1 MSAINFN
8 AAEVAP
14 QQSFKV
20 LPAGVY
26 SVVATESEVKP
37 TKNLTGQVA
46 QFTMQVVEGE
56 HTGRKIFARF
66 NIANQNPEAERIG
79 QSQFSAFCHA
89 AGVLQVSDT
98 AQLHGRPVRAKVKIR
113 KDPTGQY
120 EDSNEV
126 NGFEATGGPSPAA
139 PGFAAAAPAGFQA
152 PQASAPAG
160 AVPPWKAKAA

>member
-1 MSAINFN
+1 MAQMNFD
-8 AAEVAP
+8 ASTVAP
-14 QQSFKV
+14 QQAFKV

-37 TKNLTGQVA
+37 TKNGTGQVA

-113 KDPTGQY
+113 KDPSGQY
-120 EDSNEV
+120 EESNEV
-126 NGFEATGGPSPAA
+126 SGFEAGTTGPSAPAIQSPVAA
-139 PGFAAAAPAGFQA
+139 PAAAAT
-152 PQASAPAG
+152 
-160 AVPPWKAKAA
+160 PPWKRAAA

>member
-1 MSAINFN
+1 MAQMNFN
-8 AAEVAP
+8 AATVAP
-14 QQSFKV
+14 QQSFNP

-26 SVVATESEVKP
+26 SVVATDSEVKP
-37 TKNLTGQVA
+37 TKNGSGQVA

-113 KDPTGQY
+113 KDPSGQY

-126 NGFEATGGPSPAA
+126 SGFEAGTTGPAA
-139 PGFAAAAPAGFQA
+139 PAIQSPVAAPAAAATA
-152 PQASAPAG
+152 
-160 AVPPWKAKAA
+160 PWKRAAA

>member
-1 MSAINFN
+1 MAQMNFN
-8 AAEVAP
+8 AATVAP
-14 QQSFKV
+14 QQSFKP

-26 SVVATESEVKP
+26 SVVATDSEVKP
-37 TKNLTGQVA
+37 TKNGTGQVA

-113 KDPTGQY
+113 KDASGQY
-120 EDSNEV
+120 EDSNEIS
-126 NGFEATGGPSPAA
+126 GFEMGATGPTAPAIQSPVAA
-139 PGFAAAAPAGFQA
+139 PAAAATA
-152 PQASAPAG
+152 
-160 AVPPWKAKAA
+160 PWKRAAA

>member
-1 MSAINFN
+1 MAQMSFN
-8 AAEVAP
+8 AETVAP
-14 QQSFKV
+14 QQSFKP

-26 SVVATESEVKP
+26 SVVAIDSEVKP
-37 TKNLTGQVA
+37 TKSGGGQVA

-56 HTGRKIFARF
+56 HTGRKVFARF

-126 NGFEATGGPSPAA
+126 NGFEAGTGTTPPAFTSPVAAPAA
-139 PGFAAAAPAGFQA
+139 ASAAAP
-152 PQASAPAG
+152 
-160 AVPPWKAKAA
+160 WKRAAA

>member
-8 AAEVAP
+8 AATVAP
-14 QQSFKV
+14 QQSFPV

-26 SVVATESEVKP
+26 SVVATDSEVKP
-37 TKNLTGQVA
+37 TKNGTGQIA

-56 HTGRKIFARF
+56 HAGRKIFARF

-89 AGVLQVSDT
+89 AGVLQVTDT

-113 KDPTGQY
+113 KDTTGQY

-126 NGFEATGGPSPAA
+126 SGFEAAGGPGPVAPAVQAA
-139 PGFAAAAPAGFQA
+139 PAAAAT
-152 PQASAPAG
+152 
-160 AVPPWKAKAA
+160 PPWKR

>member
-1 MSAINFN
+1 MAQMNFN
-8 AAEVAP
+8 AETVAP

-26 SVVATESEVKP
+26 SVVATDSEVKP
-37 TKNLTGQVA
+37 TKNGTGQVA

-113 KDPTGQY
+113 KDASGQY
-120 EDSNEV
+120 EDSNEIS
-126 NGFEATGGPSPAA
+126 GFEMGTTGPTAPAIQSPVAA
-139 PGFAAAAPAGFQA
+139 PAAAATA
-152 PQASAPAG
+152 
-160 AVPPWKAKAA
+160 PWKRAAA

>member
-1 MSAINFN
+1 MAQMNFD
-8 AAEVAP
+8 ASTVAP
-14 QQSFKV
+14 QQAFEV

-26 SVVATESEVKP
+26 SVVATDSEVKP
-37 TKNLTGQVA
+37 TKNGSGQVA
-46 QFTMQVVEGE
+46 QFTMQVVEGV

-89 AGVLQVSDT
+89 AGVLQVNDT

-113 KDPTGQY
+113 KDPSGQY

-126 NGFEATGGPSPAA
+126 SGFEAGTTGPAA
-139 PGFAAAAPAGFQA
+139 PAIQSPVAAPAAAATA
-152 PQASAPAG
+152 
-160 AVPPWKAKAA
+160 PWKRAAA

>member
-8 AAEVAP
+8 AATVAP
-14 QQSFKV
+14 QQSFQV

-26 SVVATESEVKP
+26 SVVATDSEVKP
-37 TKNLTGQVA
+37 TKNGTGQIA
-46 QFTMQVVEGE
+46 QFTMQVIEGE
-56 HTGRKIFARF
+56 HAGRKIFARF

-113 KDPTGQY
+113 KDTTGQY

-126 NGFEATGGPSPAA
+126 SGFEAGA
-139 PGFAAAAPAGFQA
+139 PGPTAPAVQSPVTAPAAAATA
-152 PQASAPAG
+152 
-160 AVPPWKAKAA
+160 PWKRAAA